1 MTEENGKEPS
11 SYSPW
16 MAAFS
21 RFRKD
26 YIALIGACGIF
37 FIFIAA
43 VVAPLIANGRP
54 FICFSKVSGYS
65 FPFIRYIFAPD
76 GNEAIV
82 EKIFNFLLIF
92 LPVSLLIFLLA
103 SGWKRKKLFL
113 SLAGGGALLLLIPF
127 LTTGH
132 KLEKTDW
139 LKAATEFSEG
149 EFSIMA
155 PVPYGPYSTT
165 GDPYEKPSRQHL
177 MGTDN
182 IGRDVFSR
190 MLYGAR
196 VSLAVGFLAT
206 GLSFIIGISVGLFAG
221 YRGGKTD
228 IFIMRIIEIIIC
240 FPIFLLLLILMA
252 IMMDRKYDQSIMIVI
267 LILGFTG
274 WTGLARIVRG
284 ETLKQRTFPYILS
297 CEALGLPL
305 WRIMFLHLF
314 PNISGA
320 VLVSFTFSVAEFIL
334 AESALSFLGFGVQA
348 PTASWGELLRQA
360 FAEPFLYWHL
370 TLWPGLALFVT
381 VCSFNFA
388 GEGLRK
394 VFSPKE

>member
-1 MTEENGKEPS
+1 MTEESRTEAS
-11 SYSPW
+11 VYSPW
-16 MAAFS
+16 KTAFS
-21 RFRKD
+21 SFGKD
-26 YIALIGACGIF
+26 YIALIGTAGILLMTGLA
-37 FIFIAA
+37 IF
-43 VVAPLIANGRP
+43 APLLANGRP
-54 FICFSKVSGYS
+54 FVLFTKASGLS
-65 FPFIRYIFAPD
+65 SPFLRYIFAPD
-76 GNEAIV
+76 SNEAIV
-82 EKIFNFLLIF
+82 EKIFNYLLIF
-92 LPVSLLIFLLA
+92 LPLSLMIFLLTE
-103 SGWKRKKLFL
+103 GWKRKKLFIQ
-113 SLAGGGALLLLIPF
+113 LASVAGIALLIPF
-127 LTTGH
+127 LTTRY

-139 LKAATEFSEG
+139 LQVKSELTKG
-149 EFSIMA
+149 EFAIMA

-165 GDPYEKPSRQHL
+165 GHPYEKPSATHI

-196 VSLAVGFLAT
+196 VSLAVGFFAT
-206 GLSFIIGISVGLFAG
+206 ALTFIIGIAIGLFAG
-221 YRGGKTD
+221 YRGGKAD
-228 IFIMRIIEIIIC
+228 MIIMRLIEIIIC
-240 FPIFLLLLILMA
+240 FPIFLLLLILMV
-252 IMMDRKYDQSIMIVI
+252 IMMDKKYDQSIMIVI
-267 LILGFTG
+267 LILGLTG

-284 ETLKQRTFPYILS
+284 ETLKQRTFPYIMS

-305 WRIMFLHLF
+305 WRIMFLHLL

-320 VLVSFTFSVAEFIL
+320 VLVSFTFAVPEFIL

-360 FAEPFLYWHL
+360 SAEPFLYCFL
-370 TLWPGLALFVT
+370 TFWPGLALFLT